1 MDAQIDNL
9 LNFIWKE
16 LFGENFEFSHREF
29 SREILEK
36 CRIRVRDRLKDL
48 LSADKDRALLYNS
61 LKSCNASLR
70 QRTAALDECRALLI
84 DAQTRTD
91 QVDGYRQA
99 SDRAIAAR
107 LLKILPERRV
117 SRLDELDVMDL
128 LGILE
133 QHMEELKTKV
143 SSVTENALILEK
155 NAERD
160 ILIEEREAAYAEIRV
175 LRARL
180 NALSNVSC
188 RTKSSVM
195 MDVDG
200 ASGVSTLVD
209 R

>member
-1 MDAQIDNL
+1 MDML

-16 LFGENFEFSHREF
+16 LFEENIDFKSREF
-29 SREILEK
+29 SSEFVQK
-36 CRIRVRDRLKDL
+36 CQCRVRDRLKDL
-48 LSADKDRALLYNS
+48 QSADKDRVHLYNS

-70 QRTAALDECRALLI
+70 LRTKALDDCRALLI
-84 DAQTRTD
+84 DAQTRID
-91 QVDGYRQA
+91 ELDEFRKA

-107 LLKILPERRV
+107 LLKTLPEKRV

-128 LGILE
+128 LGLVE
-133 QHMEELKTKV
+133 QHMEELKDQA
-143 SSVTENALILEK
+143 SSVTENALILNK

-160 ILIEEREAAYAEIRV
+160 ALIEEREAAYAEIRV

-180 NALSNVSC
+180 SALNNVRS

-195 MDVDG
+195 MDG
-200 ASGVSTLVD
+200 EGLSGVSTLPD